1 MTGARGALSLDR
13 VMPLRSR
20 VATMV
25 PQSSAERIGMRLL
38 SATGDWRDW
47 LDEVLS

>member
-1 MTGARGALSLDR
+1 LSLDR

-25 PQSSAERIGMRLL
+25 PQSAERIGMRLL
-38 SATGDWRDW
+38 SVTGDWRDW
-47 LDEVLS
+47 LDEALS